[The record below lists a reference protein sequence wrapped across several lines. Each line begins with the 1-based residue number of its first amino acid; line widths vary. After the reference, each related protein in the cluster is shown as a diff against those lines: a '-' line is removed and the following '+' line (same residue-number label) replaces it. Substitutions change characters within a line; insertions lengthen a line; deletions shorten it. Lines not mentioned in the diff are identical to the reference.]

1 MSRNMQQNMVY
12 HNGCKCYVQKV
23 NLLNVFTDAIVFV
36 NSDYVRYD
44 TNVQL
49 PWEVGC
55 FSLNY

>member
-1 MSRNMQQNMVY
+1 MPVLRTE
-12 HNGCKCYVQKV
+12 GKV
-23 NLLNVFTDAIVFV
+23 INVFTDAIAFV

-55 FSLNY
+55 FYLKLLTQYCIVLYL